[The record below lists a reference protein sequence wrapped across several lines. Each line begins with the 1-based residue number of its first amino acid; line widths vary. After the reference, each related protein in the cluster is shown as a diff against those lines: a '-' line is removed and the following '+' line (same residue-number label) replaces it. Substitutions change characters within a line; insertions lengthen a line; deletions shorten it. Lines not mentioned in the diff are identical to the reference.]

1 MGSIYRCMMNCSR
14 NETKVEIY
22 YGLRNETECWCGL
35 NSPANSLL
43 RNDSE
48 CNASCPLYD
57 YSGYGGYYGGHSGDY
72 YSDYS
77 YSYGNFDD
85 GVGSCGGPGRTSVY
99 HYESPGYNLVTL
111 VTFTNISLNISYLA
125 MAFIHLS
132 GLPNR
137 SCRLQLFVIKR

>member
-1 MGSIYRCMMNCSR
+1 MNCSR
-14 NETKVEIY
+14 NGTKVEFY

-35 NSPANSLL
+35 HPPANNLL

-77 YSYGNFDD
+77 YSYYD
-85 GVGSCGGPGRTSVY
+85 GIGACGGPGRTSVY
-99 HYESPGYNLVTL
+99 HYESPG
-111 VTFTNISLNISYLA
+111 
-125 MAFIHLS
+125 
-132 GLPNR
+132 
-137 SCRLQLFVIKR
+137 